1 MPVVSR
7 KYQCIIVYIQWKI
20 SIKNIKNH
28 IEKSWA
34 SSKKNEKSKKK
45 NKRERTYEL
54 DENNNTD
61 YRSR

>member
-20 SIKNIKNH
+20 SINKYKKH